1 MQNYYEILDI
11 ESSATE
17 EQVRSAIAHRRRTA
31 RALSGHPNAEKRH
44 ESERLMQQLAEAEK
58 LLLNSQTRVTYDA
71 DLQTFLKD
79 ADQEKHGA
87 DQSVPLQQHE
97 ELRQQTLQAQQQNAQ
112 MQREMERLQQEIRRK
127 ELEHEQELQR
137 LQNQTS
143 SDPTQTPTQVIK
155 QPEPSQDT
163 KKSKPKT
170 VKKQKKPRQITT
182 SVSPQDP
189 NRAPY
194 RILPVLEVRDA
205 NQQQLESAEEILRLA
220 GAGHTQDAVRAAND
234 AYRAGRC
241 DAAIIQAYAWAL
253 IYDIY
258 RCTYAGF
265 AGPNPYGAQP
275 SPLGTLVSSAQIW
288 IVQLRLA
295 ELKRLPLQGFTEIDQ
310 ATREIQDAL
319 IRARKRQKRLNWV
332 GIVLT
337 ILLANYLFLP
347 QLMELLGLSGIPSDR
362 AASVWFKDLVQVVLF
377 PYVFIALAFPA
388 QWTEDRSFIKRAKK
402 NSPSAP
408 PVPWWYGVK
417 RAEPLT

>member
-1 MQNYYEILDI
+1 MQNYYEILEI
-11 ESSATE
+11 EPTATE
-17 EQVRSAIAHRRRTA
+17 EQVRLAITQKRRTT
-31 RALSGHPNAEKRH
+31 RALSSHPNAEKRH
-44 ESERLMQQLAEAEK
+44 KGERLMQQLAEAEK
-58 LLLNSQTRVTYDA
+58 LLLNPQTRVTYDA
-71 DLQTFLKD
+71 DLQAFLKD
-79 ADQEKHGA
+79 ADREEHGT
-87 DQSVPLQQHE
+87 DQGVPLQQHE

-182 SVSPQDP
+182 AVALQDP
-189 NRAPY
+189 SRAPY
-194 RILPVLEVRDA
+194 RILPVLEARDA
-205 NQQQLESAEEILRLA
+205 NQQQLESAEEILRQA
-220 GAGHTQDAVRAAND
+220 GAGHTQDAIRAAGEE
-234 AYRAGRC
+234 YRAGRR

-253 IYDIY
+253 IYDMY

-265 AGPNPYGAQP
+265 AGPNPYGAQR
-275 SPLGTLVSSAQIW
+275 SPLGTLASSAQIR

-295 ELKRLPLQGFTEIDQ
+295 QLKRLPLLGFTEIDQ

-319 IRARKRQKRLNWV
+319 TRARKRQKRLNWV

-337 ILLANYLFLP
+337 IFLANYLFLP
-347 QLMELLGLSGIPSDR
+347 QLMELLGLSRIPADR
-362 AASVWFKDLVQVVLF
+362 AASVWLKDLVQVVLF
-377 PYVFIALAFPA
+377 PYVFIAIAFPA
-388 QWTEDRSFIKRAKK
+388 QWTEDRAFIKRAKK
-402 NSPSAP
+402 NSVLAPSL
-408 PVPWWYGVK
+408 PWWYGIKRVK
-417 RAEPLT
+417 PLA

>member
-1 MQNYYEILDI
+1 MQNYYKILDI

-31 RALSGHPNAEKRH
+31 RALSSHPNAEKRH

-58 LLLNSQTRVTYDA
+58 ILLNPQTRVTYDA
-71 DLQTFLKD
+71 DLQAFLKD
-79 ADQEKHGA
+79 ADQEEHGT

-155 QPEPSQDT
+155 QPEPSQDS
-163 KKSKPKT
+163 KKPK
-170 VKKQKKPRQITT
+170 QITT
-182 SVSPQDP
+182 SASPQDP

-194 RILPVLEVRDA
+194 RTLPVLEARDA
-205 NQQQLESAEEILRLA
+205 SREQLESADEILRQA
-220 GAGHTQDAVRAAND
+220 GVGHTQDAVHAASEL
-234 AYRAGRC
+234 YQAGRR

-265 AGPNPYGAQP
+265 AGPNPYGVQR
-275 SPLGTLVSSAQIW
+275 SPLGTLVSSAQIR

-295 ELKRLPLQGFTEIDQ
+295 QLKRLPLLGFTEIDQ

-319 IRARKRQKRLNWV
+319 SHARKRQKRLNWV
-332 GIVLT
+332 GIILT
-337 ILLANYLFLP
+337 IFLANYLFLP
-347 QLMELLGLSGIPSDR
+347 QLMELLGLSGIPADR
-362 AASVWFKDLVQVVLF
+362 VASVWFKDLVQVLLF
-377 PYVFIALAFPA
+377 PYVFIAVAFPA
-388 QWTEDRSFIKRAKK
+388 QWAEDRAFIKRAKK